1 MTTVLKDSRFCPDCG
16 QPLHPLAPGGLCPA
30 CLMAQGGETEPA
42 SPTTPPTPLST
53 KEIAALF
60 PQFSEIT
67 PLGAGGMGA
76 VFKAHQPS
84 LDRWI
89 ALKILPSNPETGG
102 AVDQHVRERFQR
114 EARALARLNHPNIVT
129 VHEFGVVGNLRF
141 IVMEYVDGTNLRQ
154 LERAGR
160 LSPREALLI
169 IPQICDALQY
179 AHDEGVVHRD
189 IKPENIL
196 IDRRGRV
203 KIADFGL
210 AKITESER
218 EPGTSRL
225 TLDGQVMGTPHYM
238 APEQVERPLAVD
250 HRADIFSL
258 GVVFYEMLTGDLP
271 LGKFA
276 PPSRK
281 VQVDIRLDDIVLR
294 ALENDPERRYQQAS
308 QVKQRVENLGSG
320 GNPSPASAAPAP
332 APAAGDR
339 ASSGRKQPRRR
350 VLAAF
355 LGSGVVLLGTLG
367 LVRPWLLGTVIPW
380 FEDRAFPAQ
389 TATLDSERGTML
401 RELPGGGTLELLALL
416 PGGPETRSGW
426 LPDGTPTT
434 AYRSPGFT
442 SSFPARVTAQA
453 IFRVKDLPEGNN
465 RQIFVGSHP
474 AAVVAYA
481 RFDSLILRE
490 GEPQEL
496 TRATFEWEQDLTRA
510 TLRAGISLEP
520 PLLAA
525 TYRVATRTTELHHP
539 QGLPAGPVG
548 VQDVSESPEGVRFS
562 VMLANQHPLWRSD
575 VVAVD
580 WEGNLHSSSS
590 AKALPSNDFLMWT
603 HVFKGLGLREIES
616 FRVRM
621 HPIHWVSFPRVPVK
635 APASTVRPRPPT
647 FEEAAP
653 ERFEGWLDFDTGR
666 LAVPPVDAQ
675 AQENPFAGFASDI
688 QWALE
693 NGIDAYVGSE
703 SIDLLNTRL
712 AAVTEEEWRR
722 LGPAE
727 LPDLLQGRPG
737 GGNRISADGGARKSF
752 AAHYAYQTRAG
763 GRGLLRVTRD
773 EDQPAGWV
781 LQFRRLRADP

>member
-1 MTTVLKDSRFCPDCG
+1 MTNVLKESHPCPDCG
-16 QPLHPLAPGGLCPA
+16 QALHPLAPGGLCPA
-30 CLMAQGGETEPA
+30 CLMAQGGETESAPPSTPHSTL
-42 SPTTPPTPLST
+42 SPQ
-53 KEIAALF
+53 EIAALF

-67 PLGAGGMGA
+67 PLGTGGMGA

-84 LDRWI
+84 LDRWV
-89 ALKILPSNPETGG
+89 ALKILPSNPE
-102 AVDQHVRERFQR
+102 AERNVELHVRERFQR

-129 VHEFGVVGNLRF
+129 VHEFGVVAHLRF

-160 LSPREALLI
+160 LSPREALQI

-196 IDRRGRV
+196 LDRRGRV

-210 AKITESER
+210 AKITEPER
-218 EPGTSRL
+218 APGASRL

-294 ALENDPERRYQQAS
+294 ALENDPDRRYQHAS
-308 QVKQRVENLGSG
+308 QVKQRVENLGAAG
-320 GNPSPASAAPAP
+320 LPTTPPASPTPVPEGQAA
-332 APAAGDR
+332 
-339 ASSGRKQPRRR
+339 SGRTRPRRG
-350 VLAAF
+350 VLAA
-355 LGSGVVLLGTLG
+355 LVGAGVVFLGTLG
-367 LVRPWLLGTVIPW
+367 MIRPWLLGTVIPW
-380 FEDRAFPAQ
+380 FEDRGFPAE
-389 TATLDSERGTML
+389 TATLDPERGTML
-401 RELPGGGTLELLALL
+401 KELPGGGALELLALL

-426 LPDGTPTT
+426 LPDGSPTT

-442 SSFPARVTAQA
+442 SSFPAQVMAQA
-453 IFRVKDLPEGNN
+453 IFRVKDLPGGNN
-465 RQIFVGSHP
+465 RQIFTGSHP
-474 AAVVAYA
+474 AARVAYA
-481 RFDSLILRE
+481 RFDSPIIRE
-490 GEPQEL
+490 GEPEKL

-520 PLLAA
+520 PRVAA

-548 VQDVSESPEGVRFS
+548 IQDVSESPEGVRFS
-562 VMLANQHPLWRSD
+562 VMLAKQHPLWRSE

-580 WEGNLHSSSS
+580 WEGSLHSSSS

-603 HVFKGLGLREIES
+603 HVFRGLGLREIES
-616 FRVRM
+616 FQVRM

-635 APASTVRPRPPT
+635 APASTVRHRPPT
-647 FEEAAP
+647 LEEAAP

-666 LAVPPVDAQ
+666 LAVPPVN
-675 AQENPFAGFASDI
+675 AQEGENPMPGFAADLH
-688 QWALE
+688 WALR

-703 SIDLLNTRL
+703 NIDLLDTRL
-712 AAVTEEEWRR
+712 AAVTEEEWDRV
-722 LGPAE
+722 
-727 LPDLLQGRPG
+727 LPTQLSEMLKGRPG
-737 GGNRISADGGARKSF
+737 ADNRISALPRAGKPYT
-752 AAHYAYQTRAG
+752 AHFVYQTRAG